1 MKMKLIQILLMSKII
16 STILTYIRFG
26 AYYKLNDQVGLMG
39 GFYFDNMPV
48 DPENLNPS
56 LADSDRLGFSFGID
70 AQLFEK
76 LKIVGSYLF
85 IRAKELTVDN
95 SHSNLF
101 TWWLKI

>member
-1 MKMKLIQILLMSKII
+1 
-16 STILTYIRFG
+16 
-26 AYYKLNDQVGLMG
+26 MG

-56 LADSDRLGFSFGID
+56 LADSDRLGFSAGID

-85 IRAKELTVDN
+85 ISAKELTVDN
-95 SHSNLF
+95 STQVYTPGGSKFNGTYNSIANIFSLSF
-101 TWWLKI
+101 IYSF